1 MGNET
6 STQPAYSSKRI
17 AKNTLIL
24 YIRMLF
30 SMFLSFY
37 TSRLVLEGLGI
48 DDYGIYNVVGGVV
61 AMFSFINGALATS
74 TQRYLTYEI
83 GQNNIENVKNVFT
96 TSINIHIIIAVLV
109 VVLSE
114 TLGLWFLYNKM
125 TISAERLHAAFVV
138 LQCSIL
144 SSAIMIITVP
154 YNAIIVAYEK
164 MRAFAYISILE
175 SVLRLCV
182 AIILLIICDTDKLVL
197 YSLMILCIQ
206 IIVRL
211 IYGVYCKRTFR
222 AITNYRF
229 SINLKLFREMMVF
242 SSWNFVGSMASIFM
256 TQGLNILLNVF
267 WGPAVNAARGIAV
280 QVQSAVIQLA
290 SNFQTALN
298 PQLIKCYAQNEI
310 KLMHGLISRASRYSF
325 CLLFCI
331 CLPIFFEAEFLLDV
345 WLVEV
350 PEHAT
355 VFLKL
360 ILCSAIFQSIANPLM
375 TSAQATGHVK
385 KYQLIVGG
393 ILTLTLPLAYIAL
406 KYGASP
412 ESVFIVEFVICIIA
426 YIVRAVIVCPLIDL
440 NMKEFFKDV
449 VPKYLLIVL
458 FSSIIPF
465 ILKSVLDVTVGHSI
479 FICLVC
485 VVSAVVSSYFIG
497 FTSSE
502 RVLIINLIKS
512 KIRTLK

>member
-6 STQPAYSSKRI
+6 STQPVYSSKRI

-30 SMFLSFY
+30 SMCLSFY

-48 DDYGIYNVVGGVV
+48 DDYGIYNVVGGIV

-74 TQRYLTYEI
+74 TQRYLTYAI
-83 GQNNIENVKNVFT
+83 GQNNLGNAQNVFT

-109 VVLSE
+109 VILSE

-125 TISAERLHAAFVV
+125 TIPAERLHAAFVV

-197 YSLMILCIQ
+197 YSLMILFIQ
-206 IIVRL
+206 IIIRF
-211 IYGVYCKRTFR
+211 IYSVYCKKTFR
-222 AITNYRF
+222 QITQYRF
-229 SINLKLFREMMVF
+229 SINLKLFREMIVF

-267 WGPAVNAARGIAV
+267 WGPAINAARGIAV
-280 QVQSAVIQLA
+280 QVQSAVMQLA

-310 KLMHGLISRASRYSF
+310 KLMHSLISRASRYSF

-331 CLPIFFEAEFLLDV
+331 CLPIFFEAEFLLDI

-350 PEHAT
+350 PEHASI
-355 VFLKL
+355 FLKL
-360 ILCSAIFQSIANPLM
+360 ILCSAILQSIANPLM
-375 TSAQATGHVK
+375 TSAQATGYVK

-393 ILTLTLPLAYIAL
+393 ILTLTLPLAYIVL
-406 KYGASP
+406 KSGASP
-412 ESVFIVEFVICIIA
+412 ESVFIVEFGICMIA
-426 YIVRAVIVCPLIDL
+426 YIVRIIIVCPLINL
-440 NMKEFFKDV
+440 NAVRFIKDV
-449 VPKYLLIVL
+449 IPKYLLIVF
-458 FSSIIPF
+458 FSSIVPF
-465 ILKSVLDVTVGHSI
+465 ILKSVLNETSLHHI
-479 FICLVC
+479 IICFAC
-485 VVSAVVSSYFIG
+485 IMSAVVSSYFIG
-497 FTSSE
+497 FTSNE
-502 RVLIINLIKS
+502 RLFIINLIKS
-512 KIRTLK
+512 KITTLK